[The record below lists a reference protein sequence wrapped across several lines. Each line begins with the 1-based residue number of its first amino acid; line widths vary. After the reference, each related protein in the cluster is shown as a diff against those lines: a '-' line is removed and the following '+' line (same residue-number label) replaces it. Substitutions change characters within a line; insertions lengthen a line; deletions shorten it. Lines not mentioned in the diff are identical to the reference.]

1 MLLAVDIGNST
12 ICFATFSNGEISN
25 SWKII
30 TIKDKDKEY
39 YSYAKG
45 MIIIGNRHF
54 DQQKN
59 IKDLNIPSNEDSVE
73 YYYKSLRDLNSA
85 LINIELIYF
94 DDLIDS
100 MKKRLNRFL

>member
-1 MLLAVDIGNST
+1 
-12 ICFATFSNGEISN
+12 
-25 SWKII
+25 
-30 TIKDKDKEY
+30 
-39 YSYAKG
+39 

-59 IKDLNIPSNEDSVE
+59 IKDLNIPSSEDSVE
-73 YYYKSLRDLNSA
+73 YYYKSLRDLNSV